1 MDNTTN
7 EKASSL
13 RWEILRRAL
22 LSRSSPPESEEQS
35 QMIIKRISR
44 RTGHGFN
51 LIPSHVVD
59 DERDSNKRDG
69 SSTRDARVCYTL
81 PIPNAPQLF
90 LTQRVDSHADL
101 SDFEIC
107 NRYNIDN
114 TGLVCNWPSED
125 VLAHYCLSHVDIFR
139 SKKVIELGSGYGLAG
154 FVIAAAT
161 EAAEVVIS
169 DGNPQVVDCI
179 LLSRIMHS
187 GESLM
192 TVYDYTSGRARCS
205 ALVNMIKMII
215 PPKKIGPGGAI
226 TIYTQRNIEA
236 NHGAFG
242 DTVVKPMALHWNQ
255 EDLSNV
261 ADTFDIIIASDCTF
275 FKEFHRDLV
284 RIVKHLLSKE
294 GSSEAIFL
302 SPKRGNSLDL
312 FLEVAKENGLR
323 FSVTENYDQEVWKRH
338 EGFLNED
345 RDSWPSYEKD
355 IKIRV

>member
-7 EKASSL
+7 DKASSL
-13 RWEILRRAL
+13 RWKILRRAL
-22 LSRSSPPESEEQS
+22 LSRSSPSDSEKQS

-44 RTGHGFN
+44 RTNHGFN
-51 LIPSHVVD
+51 LIPSHVID

-81 PIPNAPQLF
+81 PIPDAPQLF
-90 LTQRVDSHADL
+90 LTQRVDSRAHL
-101 SDFEIC
+101 GDFEIC

-125 VLAHYCLSHVDIFR
+125 VLAHYCLSNADTFR
-139 SKKVIELGSGYGLAG
+139 FKKVIELGSGYGLAG

-161 EAAEVVIS
+161 GASEVVIS
-169 DGNPQVVDCI
+169 DGNPQVVD
-179 LLSRIMHS
+179 
-187 GESLM
+187 
-192 TVYDYTSGRARCS
+192 
-205 ALVNMIKMII
+205 
-215 PPKKIGPGGAI
+215 
-226 TIYTQRNIEA
+226 YTQRNIEA
-236 NHGAFG
+236 NSGAFG
-242 DTVVKPMALHWNQ
+242 DTVVKSMTLHWNQ
-255 EDLSNV
+255 EDTTNL

-275 FKEFHRDLV
+275 FKDFHRDLA
-284 RIVKHLLSKE
+284 RIVKHLLSKA

-338 EGFLNED
+338 EAFLSED
-345 RDSWPSYEKD
+345 RDSWPSYEKGHSYPLL
-355 IKIRV
+355 IRITL